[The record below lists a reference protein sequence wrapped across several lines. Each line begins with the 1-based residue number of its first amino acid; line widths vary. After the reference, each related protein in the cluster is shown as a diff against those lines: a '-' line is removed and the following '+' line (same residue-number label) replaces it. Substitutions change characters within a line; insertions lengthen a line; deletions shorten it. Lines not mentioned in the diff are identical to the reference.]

1 MNQFNAHGKILL
13 TGEYLVLK
21 GAIGLALPTKMGQS
35 LNVEM
40 SGETL
45 LRWNAFTPQGKWF
58 SATFNP
64 ATLDVL
70 VTDDLVKAENL
81 TSILRAVLE
90 LNPNAFVP
98 GLRFET
104 RLEFNADWG
113 LGSSSTLISLLAQW
127 ADVNPYTLL
136 KMTLGGSGYDIACA
150 TAESAIHYRLVQ
162 GEPLIQPVV
171 FNPPFA
177 DHLFFVY
184 QGKKQQSSKEV
195 RAFNGRF
202 EQDVLNNEI
211 QTISELSM
219 ALPTVTYFEDFC
231 TLLQLHENLLAHC
244 LDRVPVQQ
252 QYSDFHGVLKSLGA
266 WGGDFMLAAS
276 QQTYEEVCDYFKNKG
291 LPTVIKYQDLIL

>member
-13 TGEYLVLK
+13 TGEDLVLK

-45 LRWNAFTPQGKWF
+45 LQWNAFTPQGKWF

-70 VTDDLVKAENL
+70 VTDDLAKAENL
-81 TSILRAVLE
+81 TSILQAVLE

-202 EQDVLNNEI
+202 EQDALNNEI